1 MSINS
6 DESINNL
13 IDIENCDDI
22 SETYKPKAFE
32 PELNASS
39 TSTLREDKPDTA
51 RSSTNSIKLFYEAV
65 IPEPIKH
72 HCSAFRIASG
82 QTGKKHEQ
90 QFEYR
95 DCETCDCQFCCGIS
109 NADQSK
115 NNSKLMAPKYG
126 ARETNSAEF
135 YGQQMTMQMGPE
147 MEMGMNPGM
156 NKYSCDMPRVSYL
169 DQSTSADH
177 FHQSQ
182 MQTQSL
188 TNVNNYEYM
197 PQEAQMSGADG
208 YLQSQPNNYY
218 IESSADVNPGA
229 PCSTPCSCNCPSRD
243 YNDYDLGARQMQED
257 SAAAVQSDDYG
268 MQETTAIH
276 QCQVAQR
283 MPREASFLEY
293 RNCGQ
298 NTEQTSCP
306 INAAGMPSCIN
317 NCGYPSD
324 PRSPSSR
331 PFPFTECCTSSC
343 QQMPY
348 YSYFPSNCVHGEH
361 FIQNL
366 RSTQP
371 DCFPNYQTAP
381 SSPPGMGMNM
391 NYGPSCGPSYPPSC
405 DPYSAGYYSNY
416 SPSYGPPKNT
426 IYGAD
431 DKLQAQT
438 VYSTDFNPFS
448 RPGNNLNHFP
458 SYQASGSWGSFNDSN
473 NCGTYPADFGSFN
486 SGGIYMPPM
495 CYNVQPCSSGGSCML
510 PPAGCVYGTP
520 CPANY
525 MSLPTTYCCPPSPAT
540 CHGAAPFPAPN
551 TASYEMPSGCNQL

>member
-39 TSTLREDKPDTA
+39 TSTLREALHFELLLGKQEKNMNNNL
-51 RSSTNSIKLFYEAV
+51 STGIVKLV
-65 IPEPIKH
+65 IV
-72 HCSAFRIASG
+72 
-82 QTGKKHEQ
+82 
-90 QFEYR
+90 
-95 DCETCDCQFCCGIS
+95 
-109 NADQSK
+109 N
-115 NNSKLMAPKYG
+115 
-126 ARETNSAEF
+126 
-135 YGQQMTMQMGPE
+135 
-147 MEMGMNPGM
+147 
-156 NKYSCDMPRVSYL
+156 
-169 DQSTSADH
+169 
-177 FHQSQ
+177 SQ

-283 MPREASFLEY
+283 MPRE
-293 RNCGQ
+293 
-298 NTEQTSCP
+298 
-306 INAAGMPSCIN
+306 
-317 NCGYPSD
+317 
-324 PRSPSSR
+324 
-331 PFPFTECCTSSC
+331 ECCTSSC